1 MTAILRPMDGAV
13 IHPEIDFATD
23 PLPGIQ
29 ALTGALRE
37 DGRFFPVTRH
47 GEKALLVTRFDDVSF
62 AFGDE
67 KDIPLSA
74 GARKFAEPAQ
84 GRSLFSMTGEEHR
97 RHRALISSAFTAS
110 AIDRYERELMIPE
123 AQGALG
129 RLALADGGQSDLIG
143 EFAEMYGI
151 SVIVR
156 ILGLPVEDDRK
167 FKRWAHD
174 LTASSWALE
183 DALKASREFEDY
195 VIPIIHERRR
205 GGGDDFLSRLA
216 RAEVEGERL
225 KDIDI
230 VSFLRVLFPAGADTT
245 FRQLG
250 NFLLAMLTLPGL
262 KQTLLADRSLIPAA
276 IDEALRWEPAI
287 GLYPRLV
294 PHDMEWRGAFI
305 PGGTFLLLSVVS
317 ANRDPRMYENPEA
330 FDIDRRA
337 KKITTFGA
345 GIHFCI
351 GAVLARREMAVAVDT
366 ILDLYPDLE
375 LADPENTR
383 ITGATLRGPETLR
396 VARR

>member
-1 MTAILRPMDGAV
+1 MTAVLTPMDGPV
-13 IHPEIDFATD
+13 VHPGIDFATD
-23 PLPGIQ
+23 PLPNIQ

-37 DGRFFPVTRH
+37 EGRFFPVMRH
-47 GEKALLVTRFDDVSF
+47 GEKALLVTRFDDVGV

-67 KDIPLSA
+67 RDIPLSA
-74 GARKFAEPAQ
+74 GAKKFAEPAQ

-97 RHRALISSAFTAS
+97 RHRALISSAFTAA
-110 AIDRYERELMIPE
+110 AIDRYEHELMIPE
-123 AQGALG
+123 ARGALG
-129 RLALADGGQSDLIG
+129 RLALAEGGQSDLIG

-156 ILGLPVEDDRK
+156 ILGLPVEDDAK

-174 LTASSWALE
+174 LTASSWALD
-183 DALKASREFEDY
+183 DALRASREFEDY
-195 VIPIIHERRR
+195 VTPIIHERRR

-216 RAEVEGERL
+216 RAEVDGERL

-262 KQTLLADRSLIPAA
+262 KQALLADRGLIPAA
-276 IDEALRWEPAI
+276 IDEVLRWEPAI

-294 PHDMEWRGAFI
+294 PDDVEWRGAFI
-305 PGGTFLLLSVVS
+305 PAGTFLLLSVVS
-317 ANRDPRMYENPEA
+317 ANRDPRMFDDPEA
-330 FDIDRRA
+330 FDINRRA
-337 KKITTFGA
+337 KKITTFGS

-351 GAVLARREMAVAVDT
+351 GAVLARREMAVAVNAM
-366 ILDLYPDLE
+366 LDLYPDLE
-375 LADPENTR
+375 LADPDNTC
-383 ITGATLRGPETLR
+383 ITGATLRGPRELR
-396 VARR
+396 IKRR

>member
-1 MTAILRPMDGAV
+1 MDGSV
-13 IHPEIDFATD
+13 LYPEIDFATD
-23 PLPGIQ
+23 PLPDIQ
-29 ALTGALRE
+29 ALTGGLRE
-37 DGRFFPVTRH
+37 EGRFFPVNRH

-74 GARKFAEPAQ
+74 GAKKFAEPAQ
-84 GRSLFSMTGEEHR
+84 GRSLFSMTGDEHR
-97 RHRALISSAFTAS
+97 MHRALVSSAFTAS
-110 AIDRYERELMIPE
+110 AIDRYEQELMIPE
-123 AQGALG
+123 ARAALG
-129 RLALADGGQSDLIG
+129 RLALADGGESDLIG

-174 LTASSWALE
+174 LTASSWALD

-195 VIPIIHERRR
+195 VTPIIHARRH
-205 GGGDDFLSRLA
+205 GNGDDFLSRLA
-216 RAEVEGERL
+216 RAEVDGERL

-250 NFLLAMLTLPGL
+250 NFLLTMLTVPGL
-262 KQTLLADRSLIPAA
+262 KQALLADRGLIPAA

-294 PHDMEWRGAFI
+294 PNDVEWRGALI

-317 ANRDPRMYENPEA
+317 ANRDPRMFDHPER
-330 FDIDRRA
+330 FDIARRSR
-337 KKITTFGA
+337 KITTFGS

-351 GAVLARREMAVAVDT
+351 GAVLARREMNVAVNA

-375 LADPENTR
+375 LADPEGTR
-383 ITGATLRGPETLR
+383 ITGATLRGPLALR
-396 VARR
+396 IRRG

>member
-1 MTAILRPMDGAV
+1 MDDTIV
-13 IHPEIDFATD
+13 HPEIDFATD
-23 PLPGIQ
+23 PLPNIQ

-37 DGRFFPVTRH
+37 EGRFFPVMRH
-47 GEKALLVTRFDDVSF
+47 GEKALLVTRFDDVSV

-74 GARKFAEPAQ
+74 GAKKFAEPAQ

-110 AIDRYERELMIPE
+110 AIDRYEQELMIPE
-123 AQGALG
+123 ARGALS

-195 VIPIIHERRR
+195 VTPIIHERRR
-205 GGGDDFLSRLA
+205 GNGDDFLSRLA

-262 KQTLLADRSLIPAA
+262 KDTLLRDRSLIPAA

-294 PHDMEWRGAFI
+294 PHDVEWRGAFI
-305 PGGTFLLLSVVS
+305 PRGTFLLLSVVS
-317 ANRDPRMYENPEA
+317 ANRDPRMFDAPEA
-330 FDIDRRA
+330 FDMNRRA

-351 GAVLARREMAVAVDT
+351 GAVLARREMAVAVNA

-375 LADPENTR
+375 LADPAGTR
-383 ITGATLRGPETLR
+383 ITGATLRGPQELR
-396 VARR
+396 IRRG